1 MVQDRVKEVQ
11 QIVER
16 PITVVKEIPTQVEKI
31 VEIPIVHERVV
42 KVQEIVEKPVIQRL
56 ENTIVKEVYL
66 RDPIIVK
73 EPKTI

>member
-1 MVQDRVKEVQ
+1 MKVPEERV
-11 QIVER
+11 VE
-16 PITVVKEIPTQVEKI
+16 TVKQVPVEIEKI
-31 VEIPIVHERVV
+31 IEVPIIHERVV